1 MRSPI
6 APNARGSSKAERRS
20 PSRRRALVAVLLL
33 IVAVGA
39 GGFFAWQK
47 LAGTGTLD
55 KAVSSAPF
63 ATQQVQGLTVNF
75 LHPKGQLQRAV
86 NDVVIEFRDTASGEL
101 VDVGTVKFDL
111 DMNMPGMVM
120 HDGSTIQRT
129 GTLGRYRAKVE
140 PEMGGDW
147 MAALHFEGPRGKG
160 QVSFSVNVKL

>member
-1 MRSPI
+1 MLASPQM
-6 APNARGSSKAERRS
+6 S
-20 PSRRRALVAVLLL
+20 VH
-33 IVAVGA
+33 
-39 GGFFAWQK
+39 QK
-47 LAGTGTLD
+47 RPAHQMIFSQLD
-55 KAVSSAPF
+55 
-63 ATQQVQGLTVNF
+63 
-75 LHPKGQLQRAV
+75 
-86 NDVVIEFRDTASGEL
+86 